1 MQIVLKMLF
10 FFKARSNTFMSHC
23 MYKKML
29 GELRYSVYPLDESP
43 VHKCICKT
51 VRKSVIIYLYN
62 SVTNEYHQCIEFGLT
77 FPIQPATLACYE
89 LLFVQ
94 LETTSTDR
102 NYIHDIH
109 QKFI

>member
-1 MQIVLKMLF
+1 
-10 FFKARSNTFMSHC
+10 
-23 MYKKML
+23 ML
-29 GELRYSVYPLDESP
+29 GEFRYSVYPLDESP

-77 FPIQPATLACYE
+77 FSIQPATLACYE

-94 LETTSTDR
+94 LEITSTDR